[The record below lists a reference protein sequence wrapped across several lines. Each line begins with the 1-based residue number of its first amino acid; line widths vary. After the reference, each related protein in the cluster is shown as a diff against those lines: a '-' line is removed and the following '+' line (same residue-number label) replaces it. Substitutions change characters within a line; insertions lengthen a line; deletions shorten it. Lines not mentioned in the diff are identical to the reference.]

1 MNSLG
6 ENSSSV
12 HNQKRIEETST
23 NDTVEGESSPDAA
36 VSRVNSDELKPTA
49 LPDVTLDAIANK
61 QSTVDEAPNS
71 QPQKNI
77 ITNEQKITNVGE
89 PIQNLHNEEI
99 KDEMVSALE
108 SRKILLKTHHLLP
121 KWSHKGIILQH
132 LHHQTPLAL
141 KILY

>member
-1 MNSLG
+1 MIKKRESEESIKNDGDVNSLG

-77 ITNEQKITNVGE
+77 ITNEQK
-89 PIQNLHNEEI
+89 
-99 KDEMVSALE
+99 
-108 SRKILLKTHHLLP
+108 LP
-121 KWSHKGIILQH
+121 M
-132 LHHQTPLAL
+132 
-141 KILY
+141 